1 MPNLQERDCTDW
13 LPARVTIEPTARDT
27 AGVPTGPRSAGAA
40 AALRL
45 SSSGCFASLTFTEM
59 PAASAGHLTEMRS
72 DTFFPFFYL
81 EDDNSSSYCYLK
93 KKKKNDTFFL
103 SVRKRCLKTHS
114 NVFEKKK
121 TTKKKLQKKI

>member
-13 LPARVTIEPTARDT
+13 LPARVTIEPTAQDT

-93 KKKKNDTFFL
+93 KKKKEWHIFSL
-103 SVRKRCLKTHS
+103 CE
-114 NVFEKKK
+114 EKMS
-121 TTKKKLQKKI
+121 